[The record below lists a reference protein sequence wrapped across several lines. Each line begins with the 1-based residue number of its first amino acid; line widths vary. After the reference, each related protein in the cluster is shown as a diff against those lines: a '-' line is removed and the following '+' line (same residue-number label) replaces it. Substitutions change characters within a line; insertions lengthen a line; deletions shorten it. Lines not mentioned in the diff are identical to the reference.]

1 MKFDYKSIVTIVVV
15 LAISFLLG
23 RYTVKPTIEEIVT
36 EKVIVDTLVIEKPV
50 VDTVTHIKYVER
62 YLPTTI
68 EKVDTL
74 IVRDS
79 IKVYVPINNYL
90 FEEPNK
96 YRIEASGYEVSLD
109 KVELFP
115 KTVYKTETKVVKKEN
130 GFGIGVQVG
139 YGICGNKVSPYVGI
153 GIQYNLI
160 TF

>member
-1 MKFDYKSIVTIVVV
+1 MKFDYKSIITIVVV
-15 LAISFLLG
+15 LAMAFLLG
-23 RYTVKPTIEEIVT
+23 RYTVKPTIKETIT

-50 VDTVTHIKYVER
+50 VNTVTHIKYVER

-79 IKVYVPINNYL
+79 IKVYVPINKYL

-115 KTVYKTETKVVKKEN
+115 KTVYKTETNVVKKKPR
-130 GFGIGVQVG
+130 FGIGVQVG
-139 YGICGNKVSPYVGI
+139 YGICGDRVSPYVGV
-153 GIQYNLI
+153 GIQYNII

>member
-1 MKFDYKSIVTIVVV
+1 MKFDYKSIITIVVV
-15 LAISFLLG
+15 LAIAFLLG

-36 EKVIVDTLVIEKPV
+36 EKVIVDTLVIENPV
-50 VDTVTHIKYVER
+50 VDTVTHIKYVKR

-79 IKVYVPINNYL
+79 IKVYVPINKYL

-115 KTVYKTETKVVKKEN
+115 KTVYKTETKVVKKKPR
-130 GFGIGVQVG
+130 FGIGVQVG
-139 YGICGNKVSPYVGI
+139 YGICGDRVSPYVGI